1 MLKTETHSVNLASFP
16 GPAQLSVAC
25 SMRLVSYVRAMGSK
39 WKIIKQFTCK
49 ACGKTL
55 LVVRK
60 YSHVT
65 SKRFE
70 IVPVCSFVQPQPIMA
85 NVPKL
90 FPVQFGNETTRKVNV
105 DSAKSGQSA
114 VLVSVFLYINRGF
127 SMMELTRNG
136 ECY

>member
-1 MLKTETHSVNLASFP
+1 MLKTKIHSVNLALFP
-16 GPAQLSVAC
+16 GPARLSVTC

-39 WKIIKQFTCK
+39 WQIFKQFTCK

-65 SKRFE
+65 SKRFK
-70 IVPVCSFVQPQPIMA
+70 IVSVCSFAQLQPIMA

-90 FPVQFGNETTRKVNV
+90 FPVQFGNETTHKVNV

-114 VLVSVFLYINRGF
+114 VLILVFLYINRGF
-127 SMMELTRNG
+127 SMMELTRN
-136 ECY
+136 

>member
-1 MLKTETHSVNLASFP
+1 MLKTKIHSVNLASFP

-65 SKRFE
+65 SKRFK
-70 IVPVCSFVQPQPIMA
+70 IVPVCSFTQPQPIMA

-90 FPVQFGNETTRKVNV
+90 FPLQFGNETTRKVNV
-105 DSAKSGQSA
+105 ESAKSGQSA
-114 VLVSVFLYINRGF
+114 VLVFFFISVY
-127 SMMELTRNG
+127 
-136 ECY
+136 